1 MANLKRSQ
9 VISDAQ
15 IAGAAKAA
23 GFSGGQVAIITA
35 IALAESSGNIY
46 AHNPVPP
53 DNSYGLTQINMLG
66 GMGPE
71 RRKRY
76 GLTSN
81 DQLFDPVTNMR
92 AAYDIS
98 SQGKNWRPWST
109 YTSGAYRL
117 YLKRAESASGS
128 PASEVPTA
136 GGGTNA
142 SQVGLSSGASAL
154 GEAAD
159 FLTAWQ
165 TWARAG
171 MILGGAIL
179 IIAALSIMSGSV
191 SRVTAAVNMATDVIP
206 QTRGIK
212 AAARAVKGAK

>member
-1 MANLKRSQ
+1 MARQIKREI
-9 VISDAQ
+9 ISDAQ

-23 GFSGGQVAIITA
+23 GFSGEAIATITA

-46 AHNPVPP
+46 AHNAIPP

-66 GMGPE
+66 AMGPE

-109 YTSGAYRL
+109 YTAGNYRL
-117 YLKRAESASGS
+117 YLARARKAAGS
-128 PASEVPTA
+128 PSGDLPPIGRTPADQIGISDGIDSA
-136 GGGTNA
+136 GKA
-142 SQVGLSSGASAL
+142 V
-154 GEAAD
+154 D
-159 FLTAWQ
+159 FLSAWQ

-171 MILGGAIL
+171 MIIGGGIL
-179 IIAALSIMSGSV
+179 VLVALTVMSGTT
-191 SRVTAAVNMATDVIP
+191 SRLGAAVNTATDILP

-212 AAARAVKGAK
+212 AAANAVKKA

>member
-1 MANLKRSQ
+1 MASMKRSQ
-9 VISDAQ
+9 VLSDSQ
-15 IAGAAKAA
+15 IAGAAKSA
-23 GFSGGQVAIITA
+23 GFSGEAVAIITA
-35 IALAESSGNIY
+35 IALAESSGNMY
-46 AHNPVPP
+46 AHNPIPP
-53 DNSYGLTQINMLG
+53 DDSYGLTQINMLG

-98 SQGKNWRPWST
+98 GKGTNWRPWST

-117 YLKRAESASGS
+117 YLNRARTAAGSSAGDI
-128 PASEVPTA
+128 PTA
-136 GGGTNA
+136 GGGGAT
-142 SQVGLSSGASAL
+142 QIGLSDGIDSFGK
-154 GEAAD
+154 AAD

-171 MILGGAIL
+171 MIVGGAIL
-179 IIAALSIMSGSV
+179 VIVALSIMSGTTAKV
-191 SRVTAAVNMATDVIP
+191 SAAVNTATDIIP

>member
-1 MANLKRSQ
+1 MTKRVQ
-9 VISDAQ
+9 IISDGQ
-15 IAGAAKAA
+15 IASAAKSA

-35 IALAESSGNIY
+35 IALAESSGNMY
-46 AHNPVPP
+46 AHNPIPP

-98 SQGKNWRPWST
+98 GQGKNWRPWST
-109 YTSGAYRL
+109 YTNGAYRL
-117 YLKRAESASGS
+117 YLNRSEKAAGT
-128 PASEVPTA
+128 PAGDVPTA
-136 GGGTNA
+136 GGTGATQA
-142 SQVGLSSGASAL
+142 SLSGGIDSFGK
-154 GEAAD
+154 AAD

-171 MILGGAIL
+171 MILGGSIL
-179 IIAALSIMSGSV
+179 VLVALSVMSGTV
-191 SRVTAAVNMATDVIP
+191 SKVGAAVNMATDVIP